1 MFQHQ
6 DKAGYYLKKTFWEK
20 KRNTDYFQADQHE
33 QKGEM
38 APNTHLERI
47 TKLNYKWD
55 RPTKRI
61 SMFTMKQAK

>member
-1 MFQHQ
+1 MCQHQ

-38 APNTHLERI
+38 APNTHLESLNWI
-47 TKLNYKWD
+47 TSETGQP
-55 RPTKRI
+55 RE
-61 SMFTMKQAK
+61 